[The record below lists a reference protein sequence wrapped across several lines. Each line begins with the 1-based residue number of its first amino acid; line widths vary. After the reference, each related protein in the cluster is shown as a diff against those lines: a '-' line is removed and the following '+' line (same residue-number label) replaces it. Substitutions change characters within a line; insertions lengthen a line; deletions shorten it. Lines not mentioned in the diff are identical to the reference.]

1 MKKILMT
8 SFIEAMP
15 ELVKRATGEE
25 ISRVAILTQIGII
38 KGAVDEEF
46 TEALDSCPSLPIVRD
61 GVITLTDVEIEL
73 FAGNILKMNS
83 IVLSHDAIL
92 GAIPFQDT
100 IETKEG
106 GRK

>member
-1 MKKILMT
+1 MKKILMAG
-8 SFIEAMP
+8 FIDGLTEFVEAT
-15 ELVKRATGEE
+15 TGEK
-25 ISRVAILTQIGII
+25 ISRVALLTQIGII
-38 KGAVDEEF
+38 RGELDREF
-46 TEALDSCPSLPIVRD
+46 TEVLDSWPGLPIIHD

-73 FAGNILKMNS
+73 FAGNIVKMKS

-92 GAIPFQDT
+92 GAIPHANT